1 MPSLP
6 HNIWWLRIATFT
18 LAALAAASAAYWAL
32 NLSAPAPVT
41 PSDLVFPDATAK
53 SNPQALARL
62 LGGGQVSAAAV
73 KSDARASRLKL
84 TGVVA
89 NRGQGG
95 YALIAI
101 DDQPAKPYRVGSQ
114 VNDQLMLQ
122 SVAPRSAALAV
133 DRGAPVSVTL
143 ELPALAVAGQSVN

>member
-41 PSDLVFPDATAK
+41 PSDLVFPDARATPN
-53 SNPQALARL
+53 SQALAQL
-62 LGGGQVSAAAV
+62 LGGGQISAAPV
-73 KSDARASRLKL
+73 KSDISASRLKL

-114 VNDQLMLQ
+114 VSDKLILR
-122 SVAPRSAALAV
+122 SVAPRSADLATSA
-133 DRGAPVSVTL
+133 DAPVSVKL
-143 ELPALAVAGQSVN
+143 ELPALSKP

>member
-32 NLSAPAPVT
+32 NLSTPASVT

-62 LGGGQVSAAAV
+62 LGGAEVSAAPV
-73 KSDARASRLKL
+73 KSDISASRLKL

-89 NRGQGG
+89 NRGPGG

-101 DDQPAKPYRVGSQ
+101 DDQPAKPYSVGSQ
-114 VNDQLMLQ
+114 VSDKLILQ
-122 SVAPRSAALAV
+122 SVAPRSAALAL
-133 DRGAPVSVTL
+133 DREAPVSVTL
-143 ELPALAVAGQSVN
+143 ELPALSKP

>member
-1 MPSLP
+1 MPSFP

-18 LAALAAASAAYWAL
+18 LAALAAASAAYWTL
-32 NLSAPAPVT
+32 NLSAPASVT
-41 PSDLVFPDATAK
+41 PIDLVFPDARPT

-62 LGGGQVSAAAV
+62 LGGGQVSAQSV
-73 KSDARASRLKL
+73 KSDVSASRLKL
-84 TGVVA
+84 AGVVA

-114 VNDQLMLQ
+114 VSDKLILQ
-122 SVAPRSAALAV
+122 SVAPRSADLATSAE
-133 DRGAPVSVTL
+133 APVSVTL
-143 ELPALAVAGQSVN
+143 ELPALSKP

>member
-18 LAALAAASAAYWAL
+18 LAALAAASTAYWAL

-41 PSDLVFPDATAK
+41 PGDLIFPDTTAK
-53 SNPQALARL
+53 SNPQTLARL
-62 LGGGQVSAAAV
+62 LGGGEVSASPV
-73 KSDARASRLKL
+73 KSDISASRLKL

-89 NRGQGG
+89 NRGPGG

-101 DDQPAKPYRVGSQ
+101 DDQPAKPYAVGSQ
-114 VNDQLMLQ
+114 VSDKLILQ
-122 SVAPRSAALAV
+122 SVAPRSAALAL
-133 DRGAPVSVTL
+133 DREAPVSVTL
-143 ELPALAVAGQSVN
+143 ELPALSKP

>member
-32 NLSAPAPVT
+32 NLSAPASTT
-41 PSDLVFPDATAK
+41 PSDLVFPDATLK

-62 LGGGQVSAAAV
+62 LGGGEVSAAPV
-73 KSDARASRLKL
+73 KSDISVSRLKL

-89 NRGQGG
+89 NRGPGG

-101 DDQPAKPYRVGSQ
+101 DGQPAKPYSVGSQ
-114 VNDQLMLQ
+114 VSDKLILQ
-122 SVAPRSAALAV
+122 SVAPRSAALAL
-133 DRGAPVSVTL
+133 DREAPVSVTL
-143 ELPALAVAGQSVN
+143 ELPALSKP

>member
-6 HNIWWLRIATFT
+6 HNIWWLRIATFS

-32 NLSAPAPVT
+32 NLSAPASVT
-41 PSDLVFPDATAK
+41 PSDQVFPDATAK
-53 SNPQALARL
+53 ANPQALARL
-62 LGGGQVSAAAV
+62 LGGGEVSTAPV
-73 KSDARASRLKL
+73 TSDISARRFKL

-101 DDQPAKPYRVGSQ
+101 DDQPAKPYPVGSQ
-114 VNDQLMLQ
+114 VSDKLILQ
-122 SVAPRSAALAV
+122 SVAPRSAALAL
-133 DRGAPVSVTL
+133 DREAPVSVTL
-143 ELPALAVAGQSVN
+143 ELPALSKP

>member
-18 LAALAAASAAYWAL
+18 LAALAAASAVYWAL

-41 PSDLVFPDATAK
+41 PGDLVFPDAAAK

-62 LGGGQVSAAAV
+62 LGGGEVSAAPV
-73 KSDARASRLKL
+73 KSDVSASRLKL

-89 NRGQGG
+89 SRGAGS

-101 DDQPAKPYRVGSQ
+101 DDQPAKPYSVGSQ
-114 VNDQLMLQ
+114 VSDKLILQ
-122 SVAPRSAALAV
+122 SVAPRSAALAL
-133 DRGAPVSVTL
+133 DREAPVSVTL
-143 ELPALAVAGQSVN
+143 ELPALLKP

>member
-18 LAALAAASAAYWAL
+18 VAALAAASAAYWAL
-32 NLSAPAPVT
+32 NLSAPASVT
-41 PSDLVFPDATAK
+41 PSDVVFPDATLK

-62 LGGGQVSAAAV
+62 LGGGEVSAAPV
-73 KSDARASRLKL
+73 KSNINASRLKL

-89 NRGQGG
+89 NRGSGG

-101 DDQPAKPYRVGSQ
+101 DDQPAKPYPVGSQ
-114 VNDQLMLQ
+114 VSDGLILQ
-122 SVAPRSAALAV
+122 SVAPRSAALAL
-133 DRGAPVSVTL
+133 DREAPVSVTL
-143 ELPALAVAGQSVN
+143 ELPALSKP